1 MNIDTKH
8 SEKRPRPSANV
19 IVRYQSNTGNRKME
33 MSGFTSK
40 GLPQNPAQP
49 SGSRYSTNP
58 QPVASQSRA
67 FNGFIPIH
75 NCYMQANSMMVSP
88 RMQFIP
94 MTHQTV
100 QPHPQNTEALTQVF
114 DQTNFVPEVMLP
126 NGMNMR
132 PVGLLNGELLYKV
145 TAPNYATPLPPT
157 IPRIKKMNKKTDQT
171 YVKKP
176 PNAFMLFMKE
186 HRQAVRHHSHLKNS
200 ADINKILG
208 RMWHLL
214 PPKEKAK
221 YYELADKVKRLH
233 SQQHPDWSWRHNYGK
248 KEECDHILEPD
259 ANSVQALVPEVEQ
272 GSGQAETDFEDDRDS
287 LSLSSTTV
295 KLSLQE
301 HISQIYLK
309 QPPSLNQR
317 ISRSPSRSPNH
328 SPSRIL
334 PDC

>member
-1 MNIDTKH
+1 MLEIRRHDST
-8 SEKRPRPSANV
+8 SVGCLADFFVTE
-19 IVRYQSNTGNRKME
+19 INTGFEKKME

-40 GLPQNPAQP
+40 GIPKNPPQTT
-49 SGSRYSTNP
+49 GSS
-58 QPVASQSRA
+58 
-67 FNGFIPIH
+67 
-75 NCYMQANSMMVSP
+75 SMMAAT
-88 RMQFIP
+88 RMQFVP
-94 MTHQTV
+94 MTHQNV
-100 QPHPQNTEALTQVF
+100 HPHPQSTEPLAQVF

-145 TAPNYATPLPPT
+145 TAPNYTAPLPRT
-157 IPRIKKMNKKTDQT
+157 IPRIKKNKKVDQT

-186 HRQAVRHHSHLKNS
+186 HRQAVRHHSHLRNS

-214 PPKEKAK
+214 PAEEKAK

-248 KEECDHILEPD
+248 KEDCDHIIEHG
-259 ANSVQALVPEVEQ
+259 ANSVQAALVPEVEE
-272 GSGQAETDFEDDRDS
+272 GSGHAETEFEDDPDS

-295 KLSLQE
+295 QLSIEE
-301 HISQIYLK
+301 HISQIYRNQTPVLK
-309 QPPSLNQR
+309 QRSTHTPSL
-317 ISRSPSRSPNH
+317 SPKH
-328 SPSRIL
+328 SSSMFL

>member
-1 MNIDTKH
+1 MNTH
-8 SEKRPRPSANV
+8 RQEKQPQPSVN
-19 IVRYQSNTGNRKME
+19 IIKME

-40 GLPQNPAQP
+40 GLPPNPAQP
-49 SGSRYSTNP
+49 AGSRYSTNH
-58 QPVASQSRA
+58 QQVASQSRG
-67 FNGFIPIH
+67 FNGFIPIQ
-75 NCYMQANSMMVSP
+75 NCYMQASSMMATA
-88 RMQFIP
+88 RMQFVP
-94 MTHQTV
+94 MSHQNV
-100 QPHPQNTEALTQVF
+100 QPHPQNTETLAQVF

-145 TAPNYATPLPPT
+145 TAPNYAAPLPPT
-157 IPRIKKMNKKTDQT
+157 IPRIKKINKKTDQT

-186 HRQAVRHHSHLKNS
+186 HRQAVRHHSHLRNS

-214 PPKEKAK
+214 PQEEKAK

-248 KEECDHILEPD
+248 KEECDHMEPD
-259 ANSVQALVPEVEQ
+259 ANSVQALVPEVEE
-272 GSGQAETDFEDDRDS
+272 GSGQAETDFEDDPDS

-295 KLSLQE
+295 ELSLEE

-309 QPPSLNQR
+309 QPPSLNQM
-317 ISRSPSRSPNH
+317 ISHAPSRSPKH
-328 SPSRIL
+328 SSSRFL

>member
-1 MNIDTKH
+1 MNTH
-8 SEKRPRPSANV
+8 RQEPQPSAN
-19 IVRYQSNTGNRKME
+19 IIKME

-40 GLPQNPAQP
+40 GLPPNPAQP
-49 SGSRYSTNP
+49 AGSRYGTNH
-58 QPVASQSRA
+58 QQVASQRRG
-67 FNGFIPIH
+67 FNGFIPIQ
-75 NCYMQANSMMVSP
+75 NCYMQASSMMATT
-88 RMQFIP
+88 RMQFVP
-94 MTHQTV
+94 MTHQNV
-100 QPHPQNTEALTQVF
+100 QPHPQNTETLAQVL

-145 TAPNYATPLPPT
+145 TAPNYAAPLPPT
-157 IPRIKKMNKKTDQT
+157 IPRIKKINKKTNQT

-186 HRQAVRHHSHLKNS
+186 HRQAVRHHSHLRNS

-214 PPKEKAK
+214 PQEEKAK

-248 KEECDHILEPD
+248 KEEGDHMEAD
-259 ANSVQALVPEVEQ
+259 ANSVQAALVPEVEE
-272 GSGQAETDFEDDRDS
+272 GSGQAETDFEDDPES
-287 LSLSSTTV
+287 LSLSSTNV
-295 KLSLQE
+295 ELSLEE

-309 QPPSLNQR
+309 QPSGLNQM
-317 ISRSPSRSPNH
+317 ISHPPSRSPKH
-328 SPSRIL
+328 SSSRFL

>member
-1 MNIDTKH
+1 MDI
-8 SEKRPRPSANV
+8 
-19 IVRYQSNTGNRKME
+19 
-33 MSGFTSK
+33 SGFTSK
-40 GLPQNPAQP
+40 CLPQNSAQP
-49 SGSRYSTNP
+49 VGPRYNTNP
-58 QPVASQSRA
+58 QPVTNQNRA
-67 FNGFIPIH
+67 FNGFVPIQ
-75 NCYMQANSMMVSP
+75 NCYMQSSSMMATPS
-88 RMQFIP
+88 MHFIP
-94 MTHQTV
+94 MSHHNL
-100 QPHPQNTEALTQVF
+100 QPRGQQNTEILPQIY

-145 TAPNYATPLPPT
+145 TAPNYTAPLPPT
-157 IPRIKKMNKKTDQT
+157 IPRIKKKNRKVDQT

-186 HRQAVRHHSHLKNS
+186 HRQAVKHHSHLRNS

-214 PPKEKAK
+214 AKEEKAK
-221 YYELADKVKRLH
+221 YYELADKVKRMH

-248 KEECDHILEPD
+248 KEDYKHMRD
-259 ANSVQALVPEVEQ
+259 TDVNSLQAALVPELEEESV
-272 GSGQAETDFEDDRDS
+272 QAESESDDDDPDV

-295 KLSLQE
+295 QLSLEQ

-309 QPPSLNQR
+309 EAPGLNVRTDPPPPP
-317 ISRSPSRSPNH
+317 RSPRQSSQSR
-328 SPSRIL
+328 